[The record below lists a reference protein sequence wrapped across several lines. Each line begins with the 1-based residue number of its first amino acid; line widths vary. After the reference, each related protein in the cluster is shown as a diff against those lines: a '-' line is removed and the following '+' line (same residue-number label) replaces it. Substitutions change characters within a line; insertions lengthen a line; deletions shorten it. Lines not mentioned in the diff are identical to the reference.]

1 MNNSPIKIK
10 QNLIKSYDKQGYRI
24 LEIPINLDDPKALK
38 RKGWTTEK
46 TNLNIGKDNLFA
58 VVQDDNKI
66 VLDIDNPELN
76 FILESFLDKTL
87 VVKTG
92 NDGNHGY
99 FKDITRVKPIKT
111 TFLYKDGNPVGEIR
125 TNGVYVIGCGCSYEE
140 NGKTKT
146 YSQISKTDKVLE
158 IDFKEILLILKQNG
172 ITTKKQTTKTKFE
185 DGLKEGERNNECFKT
200 ACNLFEKENLDFESG
215 LSFIKTWNNMSKN
228 PLHDSEVKTV
238 VKSAWNKIDKK
249 EIVFSGKDRIDN
261 VAKFLQEKNTF
272 VTIKKIEEI
281 LLYNGRIY
289 DGLKAESL
297 IKEQTEKLIPQC
309 TSNDVNEVIN
319 KIKRQTFTDIE
330 NFDSDPNLITV
341 LNGILNL
348 ETLKLTKHTP
358 EYLSRV
364 LLPVEYNKP
373 KSDDIEKNLKNTMFW
388 KYLKSSFT
396 INGKFKKNE
405 FDTVLEI
412 IASPIVKRHIDEKAF
427 MFLGN
432 GENGKSVC
440 LGYIESLLG
449 ENNISSITLQ
459 DIAENK
465 FLRANLS
472 GKSANI
478 FSDLEKNELRFSGK
492 IKAIIS
498 GEGIEVE
505 RKYQQGIRIK
515 PFAKLLFSSNR
526 FPKSFD
532 QSQGF
537 FRRWMIVK
545 WERNFE
551 NDPERIPYLREKL
564 QDNQEEKNLVFSCL
578 VSTSNRLNKTGRFT
592 HTKNW
597 KYIQKEWNENAD
609 PIDDFA
615 TNYTTD
621 SEEAKSKRETY
632 LFYKEI
638 CYQKG
643 ETPLGIGQF
652 SKAFSEY
659 YDEDKTSSK
668 RQWLNI
674 DFRKPKQEILKD
686 TDS

>member
-1 MNNSPIKIK
+1 MTK
-10 QNLIKSYDKQGYRI
+10 QNSIKSYDKQGYRI
-24 LEIPINLDDPKALK
+24 LEIPINHDDPKALT
-38 RKGWTTEK
+38 RKGWNTEP

-58 VVQDDNKI
+58 VVQEDNKL
-66 VLDIDNPELN
+66 VLDIDNPEFN
-76 FILESFLDKTL
+76 FILNPFHDKTL

-111 TFLYKDGNPVGEIR
+111 CKLYKDGKIIGDIKADLS
-125 TNGVYVIGCGCSYEE
+125 YVIGCDSSYEE

-158 IDFKEILLILKQNG
+158 INFEEILTILKENG

-185 DGLKEGERNNECFKT
+185 NGLKEGERNSECFKT
-200 ACNLFEKENLDFESG
+200 SCNLFEKENLDFESG
-215 LSFIKTWNNMSKN
+215 LSFIKTWNKMSKK
-228 PLHDSEVKTV
+228 PLNDSEVETI
-238 VKSAWNKIDKK
+238 VKSAWERINKKGIS
-249 EIVFSGKDRIDN
+249 FSGKDRIDS

-272 VTIKKIEEI
+272 VTIKKLEEI
-281 LLYNGRIY
+281 LLYNGKIY

-341 LNGILNL
+341 QNGILNL
-348 ETLKLTKHTP
+348 QTLKLSEHTP
-358 EYLSRV
+358 DHLSRV
-364 LLPVEYNKP
+364 LLPVEYHKP
-373 KSDDIEKNLKNTMFW
+373 KSNDIEKNLKHTLFW

-396 INGKFKKNE
+396 IEGKFKKRE

-440 LGYIESLLG
+440 LGYIETLLG

-478 FSDLEKNELRFSGK
+478 FSDLEKNELKFSGK

-505 RKYQQGIRIK
+505 KKYQQGIRIK
-515 PFAKLLFSSNR
+515 PFAKLMFSSNR

-564 QDNQEEKNLVFSCL
+564 QENQEEKNLVFSCL
-578 VSTSNRLNKTGRFT
+578 VSIANKLNEIGRFT

-597 KYIQKEWNENAD
+597 KEIQKEWNQNAD
-609 PIDDFA
+609 PLDDFA
-615 TNYTTD
+615 TNYTID
-621 SEEAKSKRETY
+621 SEGTKGKRETY

-643 ETPLGIGQF
+643 ETPLGIGKF
-652 SKAFSEY
+652 SKEFSEY

-668 RQWLNI
+668 RQWLDI
-674 DFRKPKQEILKD
+674 DFRKPKQETLKEIHA
-686 TDS
+686 